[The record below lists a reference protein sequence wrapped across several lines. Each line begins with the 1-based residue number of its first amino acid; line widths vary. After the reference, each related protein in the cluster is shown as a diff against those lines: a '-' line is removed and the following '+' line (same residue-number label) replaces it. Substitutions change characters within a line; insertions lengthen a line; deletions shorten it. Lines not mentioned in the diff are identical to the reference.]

1 MSLSTEALLTAA
13 LRLESHGWV
22 ERAELNTAK
31 NRIGFDLDGPRWDVR
46 VVQETS
52 PSRPSGY
59 SLQRMG
65 MI

>member
-46 VVQETS
+46 V
-52 PSRPSGY
+52 
-59 SLQRMG
+59 
-65 MI
+65 